1 MTTKAAPRCCPSCA
15 ANASE
20 LADLRDQM
28 DTLGG
33 QVEAFQRS
41 VLRLDESTGE
51 AMAAAASARRARTKR
66 LSGIGI
72 TPISPVS
79 NVVPLRGRS
88 A

>member
-1 MTTKAAPRCCPSCA
+1 
-15 ANASE
+15 
-20 LADLRDQM
+20 M
-28 DTLGG
+28 DALGG
-33 QVEAFQRS
+33 QVEAFRRS

-51 AMAAAASARRARTKR
+51 AMAAASSARRARTKR

-72 TPISPVS
+72 TPISSVS

>member
-1 MTTKAAPRCCPSCA
+1 MTATKPAPCCPSCA

-20 LADLRDQM
+20 IAALRA
-28 DTLGG
+28 

-66 LSGIGI
+66 PAGIGI

>member
-1 MTTKAAPRCCPSCA
+1 MTTKAAPRCCPFCA

-20 LADLRDQM
+20 IAALRA
-28 DTLGG
+28 

-41 VLRLDESTGE
+41 VRRLDESTGE

-66 LSGIGI
+66 SAGVGI